1 MNTEVTAQRRGEC
14 GKHWPKRQLA
24 YIILVEVQFCFTS
37 TETVRTIRDGNLDFH
52 TAPELWRIIVQ
63 VQCCFTSTETV
74 RTIRDQDGHLDFHT
88 VPGLG
93 DLYSKRAKQ

>member
-37 TETVRTIRDGNLDFH
+37 TETVRTIRDGKRR
-52 TAPELWRIIVQ
+52 TA
-63 VQCCFTSTETV
+63 TSTFT
-74 RTIRDQDGHLDFHT
+74 QLLSSG
-88 VPGLG
+88 
-93 DLYSKRAKQ
+93 A